1 MAVMDIHSPLDRDF
15 NADVDVDEELA
26 NRYLIVTYNSVHGI
40 KSRIQ
45 GSKTLTSIFRPD
57 GTTNFSK
64 LISLLHQWHSQD
76 IGGFDMRMNAMR
88 LFPSFFV
95 ALPPETKFYDIDGS
109 PMIECLRN
117 LTKSVESINFDQ
129 GTRDPGW
136 VWSEGSAS
144 RLDLALVSSHV
155 ASLFD
160 LGGTVVPDHSTEQKL
175 TTSWC
180 GVSAASGLYLHSVL
194 GIWNAGEPIE
204 LRLFRR
210 VMLVLVRD
218 LYRIIHEAKDFETSD
233 FWFWKV
239 FVAACSLATH
249 WMHACDETLLR
260 LDRSINAF
268 IRSWS
273 EAANVVRWEEAEL
286 RLMSIAWSTSL
297 PQCLAEDVWERAFL
311 E

>member
-1 MAVMDIHSPLDRDF
+1 MDIHSPLDRDF
-15 NADVDVDEELA
+15 DADLDFDLELA
-26 NRYLIVTYNSVHGI
+26 NRYLIATYNYVHGI

-45 GSKTLTSIFRPD
+45 GSKTLTNIFRPD
-57 GTTNFSK
+57 RTTNFSK
-64 LISLLHQWHSQD
+64 LMSLLHQWHSQG
-76 IGGFDMRMNAMR
+76 IGGFDMRMKAMR

-95 ALPPETKFYDIDGS
+95 ALPPKTAFYDIDGS
-109 PMIECLRN
+109 PMVECLRT
-117 LTKSVESINFDQ
+117 LTKSVQSINFDQ
-129 GTRDPGW
+129 GTRDPSW
-136 VWSEGSAS
+136 VWTEGSAS
-144 RLDLALVSSHV
+144 RLDLAFVSSHM

-160 LGGTVVPDHSTEQKL
+160 LGGTVVPDHCTGQKL

-180 GVSAASGLYLHSVL
+180 GISAVSGLYLHSVL

-210 VMLVLVRD
+210 VMLILVRD
-218 LYRIIHEAKDFETSD
+218 LYRTIHEVEAFETSD

-249 WMHACDETLLR
+249 WMHADDQTLQR
-260 LDRSINAF
+260 LDRSIKAF

-273 EAANVVRWEEAEL
+273 KAANVVLWEEAEL
-286 RLMSIAWSTSL
+286 RLMSITWSTSL
-297 PQCLAEDVWERAFL
+297 PQCLAEDVWERVLL